1 MASERQIAAN
11 RRNASKSAGPR
22 SQAGKSR
29 ASRNAYRHGLSR
41 SISTNTAFAKQVET
55 LAQEIAGDSDDG
67 SVLDCAR
74 AVAEAELDLE
84 RIRQTKVAL
93 IERVRAFGGLE
104 RPEICRSVTQ
114 IARFLK
120 ARGIFIPPKVI
131 DPLATIPSEEPART
145 MPCDAC
151 YQNCSSSTD
160 MNGAPLPGV
169 KVHCDA
175 SAEPSLKQLKVAI
188 LQSKPIFSCD
198 SHVRCRTQSD
208 NPEALNIRGVTMPA
222 KPIIPPHKTHLF

>member
-55 LAQEIAGDSDDG
+55 LAQEMAGDSDDG

-145 MPCDAC
+145 ADAMRRVLPELLKLDR
-151 YQNCSSSTD
+151 YERRAFARRE
-160 MNGAPLPGV
+160 GALRRL
-169 KVHCDA
+169 
-175 SAEPSLKQLKVAI
+175 S
-188 LQSKPIFSCD
+188 
-198 SHVRCRTQSD
+198 R
-208 NPEALNIRGVTMPA
+208 A
-222 KPIIPPHKTHLF
+222 KSQTT